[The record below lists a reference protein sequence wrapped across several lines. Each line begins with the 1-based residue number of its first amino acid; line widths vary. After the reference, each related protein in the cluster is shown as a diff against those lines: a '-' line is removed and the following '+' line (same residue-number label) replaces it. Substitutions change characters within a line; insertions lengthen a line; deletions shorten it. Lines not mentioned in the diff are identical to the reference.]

1 MNNQNEVSSDTL
13 FNPHVPG
20 INYGILDTLVGYG
33 VRRAQ
38 LALNDL
44 FIQSLAPWNITPP
57 RFSALVIISL
67 NPGLKLTH
75 LAKVLGIA
83 RSGAVMLVDALE
95 DLGYVE
101 RQDVPEDR
109 RAFGLALT
117 AKGQTDLVSI
127 TQAVVDQDQLAAR
140 ALGAEGPER
149 LLAMLQLLANPS
161 R

>member
-1 MNNQNEVSSDTL
+1 MNKNEVSIDAL

-20 INYGILDTLVGYG
+20 IDYGVLDSLVGYG

-57 RFSALVIISL
+57 RFSALVIVSR
-67 NPGLKLTH
+67 NPGLKLTQ

-101 RQDVPEDR
+101 RLDVPEDR

-117 AKGQTDLVSI
+117 AKGQADLVAI
-127 TQAVVDQDQLAAR
+127 TQAVVRQDQLAAR
-140 ALGAEGPER
+140 PLGSAGSEQ
-149 LLAMLQLLANPS
+149 LLAMLQQLANPN

>member
-1 MNNQNEVSSDTL
+1 MNNKNEVSIDAF

-20 INYGILDTLVGYG
+20 IDYGVLDSLVGYG

-44 FIQSLAPWNITPP
+44 FIESLAPWNITPP
-57 RFSALVIISL
+57 RFSALVVISR
-67 NPGLKLTH
+67 NPSLKLTQ

-101 RQDVPEDR
+101 RLDVPEDR

-117 AKGQTDLVSI
+117 AKGQADLVAI
-127 TQAVVDQDQLAAR
+127 TQAVVQQDQLAAR
-140 ALGAEGPER
+140 PLGAAGSEQ
-149 LLAMLQLLANPS
+149 LLAMLQRLANPN

>member
-1 MNNQNEVSSDTL
+1 MNKKEDLSDSL
-13 FNPHVPG
+13 FDPHVPG
-20 INYGILDTLVGYG
+20 IDYGVLDSLVGYA

-57 RFSALVIISL
+57 RFSALVIISR
-67 NPGLKLTH
+67 NPGLKLTQ

-101 RQDVPEDR
+101 RLDMPEDR

-117 AKGQTDLVSI
+117 PTGQADLLAITD
-127 TQAVVDQDQLAAR
+127 AVVAQDKVATR
-140 ALGAEGPER
+140 KLGAADSGR
-149 LLAMLQLLANPS
+149 LLAMLQQLANPC

>member
-1 MNNQNEVSSDTL
+1 MSNKNEVPSDTL

-44 FIQSLAPWNITPP
+44 FIQTLAPWNITPP

-117 AKGQTDLVSI
+117 PKGETDLAAI
-127 TQAVVDQDQLAAR
+127 TQAVVDQDQRAAR
-140 ALGAEGPER
+140 VLGAEGAGQ
-149 LLAMLQLLANPS
+149 LLAMLQQLANPN